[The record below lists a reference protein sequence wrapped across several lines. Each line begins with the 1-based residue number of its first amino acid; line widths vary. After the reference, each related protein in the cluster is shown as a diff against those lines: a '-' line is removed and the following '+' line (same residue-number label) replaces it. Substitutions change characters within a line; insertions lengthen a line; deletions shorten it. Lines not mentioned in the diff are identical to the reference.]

1 MELTGH
7 VEILSGQ
14 YVAFGQNFEIQQGSI
29 DFSTPQKINPSIE
42 IFAEKE
48 TGNYTVEL
56 VVNGNLERLMQD
68 LQIRDANGNY
78 LTNLSLY
85 DKLKYISGS
94 GEAGLVNT
102 GEDVINTSVETV
114 LERGAQDLTGLDKVQ
129 INDSKGVVDLQSMK
143 LNNGLQDA
151 SISIGKYLT
160 NNLYLEYRSQFGAGA
175 IPAPKLSWEPGNQ
188 ISLAYK
194 INKFLS
200 VESAYAQT
208 LRGNT
213 LINISLAWKTTF

>member
-1 MELTGH
+1 
-7 VEILSGQ
+7 
-14 YVAFGQNFEIQQGSI
+14 
-29 DFSTPQKINPSIE
+29 
-42 IFAEKE
+42 
-48 TGNYTVEL
+48 
-56 VVNGNLERLMQD
+56 MQD
-68 LQIRDANGNY
+68 LQIRDANGVY

-129 INDSKGVVDLQSMK
+129 ITDSKGMVDLQSMK

-194 INKFLS
+194 INKFWS

-208 LRGNT
+208 LKGNT